1 MTDEHYPTEP
11 TMPEPTEPPEPT
23 APEAEVVKE
32 TTLHRSTKRRM
43 IGGVAGGIGERFDID
58 PNIVRVIFVVLTV
71 LYGLGAAIYLAM
83 WVLIPQSGR
92 RGGGLAESEDAPP
105 VSNTRLLSYVLLAGV
120 VVAVVIVVAT
130 LGATPKVGGGFGA
143 LWLVFLAVLAIMSLR
158 SSARQHMLRRFLALV
173 FLSILTVLILISG
186 AFLSF
191 LAATGVPMTGGSGQR
206 IEQPST
212 LAEVQHTYRTEFGA
226 MSVDLRQVHFG
237 STPTSVSASVAA
249 GVLTVDVPSDA
260 IVYLKTHI
268 GIGNIEYVG
277 RLGYSI
283 GPFNPIPSNLT
294 TAASQRNAPHLTL
307 DVQVGIGQIV
317 LERGY
322 GNDPYV
328 RTPKTPDTPATPA
341 TGAIPAIPAIPRVPA
356 Y

>member
-1 MTDEHYPTEP
+1 M
-11 TMPEPTEPPEPT
+11 
-23 APEAEVVKE
+23 
-32 TTLHRSTKRRM
+32 
-43 IGGVAGGIGERFDID
+43 
-58 PNIVRVIFVVLTV
+58 
-71 LYGLGAAIYLAM
+71 
-83 WVLIPQSGR
+83 
-92 RGGGLAESEDAPP
+92 
-105 VSNTRLLSYVLLAGV
+105 SNTRLLSYVLLAGV

-249 GVLTVDVPSDA
+249 GVLTVDVPADA
-260 IVYLKTHI
+260 IVYLKTHVGA
-268 GIGNIEYVG
+268 GIGTIEYVG

-328 RTPKTPDTPATPA
+328 RTPKTKHTGDTGDGRDSGDSGHTEGPCLLMH
-341 TGAIPAIPAIPRVPA
+341 R
-356 Y
+356 